1 MVNLYKAL
9 AGFQSE
15 VPVLHKDTSGYG
27 YSYTDLPEIVRV
39 ITPILNKHGLA
50 YTQLLNGNELKTIV
64 FHVESGENIESVTPI
79 PEESLKGMNKF
90 QILGSAITYIRR
102 YSLSAMLG
110 LVTDKDMDASTLEDK
125 IQRATTENELGNI
138 FKSLSKDQQ
147 ANSQVLFT
155 KRKNEIINNKNQNGS
170 TSNN

>member
-1 MVNLYKAL
+1 MINLYKAL

-15 VPVLHKDTSGYG
+15 VPVLHKDTTGYG

-64 FHVESGENIESVTPI
+64 FHVESGENIESITPI
-79 PEESLKGMNKF
+79 PDENLKGMNKF
-90 QILGSAITYIRR
+90 QVLGSAITYIRR

-138 FKSLSKDQQ
+138 FKTLNKDQQ
-147 ANSQVLFT
+147 ANYANLFT
-155 KRKNEIINNKNQNGS
+155 KRKNEINNNQN
-170 TSNN
+170 NQ

>member
-1 MVNLYKAL
+1 MINLYKAL

-15 VPVLHKDTSGYG
+15 VPVLHKDTTGYG

-64 FHVESGENIESVTPI
+64 FHVESGESIESITPI
-79 PEESLKGMNKF
+79 PDENLKGMNKF
-90 QILGSAITYIRR
+90 QVLGSAITYIRR

-138 FKSLSKDQQ
+138 FKALNKDQQ
-147 ANSQVLFT
+147 ATYASVFT
-155 KRKNEIINNKNQNGS
+155 KRKNEINNNQN
-170 TSNN
+170 NQ

>member
-1 MVNLYKAL
+1 MINLYKAL

-15 VPVLHKDTSGYG
+15 VPVLHKDTTGYG

-64 FHVESGENIESVTPI
+64 FHVESGENIESITPI
-79 PEESLKGMNKF
+79 PDENLKGMNKF
-90 QILGSAITYIRR
+90 QVLGSAITYIRR

-125 IQRATTENELGNI
+125 VQRATSERELGSI
-138 FKSLSKDQQ
+138 FNSLNKDQQ
-147 ANSQVLFT
+147 GTYASVFT
-155 KRKNEIINNKNQNGS
+155 KRKNEINNNQN
-170 TSNN
+170 NQ